1 MKKLTMVVHASLQQ
15 ELADCLRGMPQLDT
29 FMFSHVEEH
38 SSQLEHDPFLS
49 ARDKVVGYVPQV
61 RVDALIQDKDIDDV
75 MQVLRVSK
83 CSFKGKGIYWITNVP
98 EAGEL

>member
-1 MKKLTMVVHASLQQ
+1 MKKLTMIVHSSLQQ
-15 ELADCLRGMPQLDT
+15 NLADCLRSLPQIDT
-29 FMFSHVEEH
+29 FIFSHVEEH

-61 RVDALIQDKDIDDV
+61 RVDVLLQDDAV
-75 MQVLRVSK
+75 ASVLESIRHSK
-83 CSFKGKGIYWITNVP
+83 CKFKGKGIYWISNLP